1 MNLCFNP
8 VDVILLILIL
18 LMTLAFLIVHRIN
31 IKKIQQ
37 MKDHLAQN
45 YTQSIFDDTEENVT

>member
-1 MNLCFNP
+1 MKLQFSP

-18 LMTLAFLIVHRIN
+18 TASAVFVILHRAH

-37 MKDHLAQN
+37 IKDHLAQN
-45 YTQSIFDDTEENVT
+45 YTQTIFDDTEEDVT